1 LHYAFTGGVKIIK
14 FKISRRDFLKTSGLL
29 GAALVLEES
38 QIGLLRKT
46 ATLALAPTAEEAEE
60 KVIHSICVMDHWTCG
75 IDVVVRNGRAVKVY
89 GSKTGYGLA
98 RNMGRLCPKGNSG
111 LAYTYDPKRVRY
123 PMKRVGERG
132 EGKWQR
138 ISYDEATDIIAAKL
152 LEVKEKYGAKA
163 IVTGG
168 WEAPKNWSA
177 YASRFGMTLWS
188 TASATCPLMHW
199 CASWLTGFPRLDTV
213 GYGWWYDYPNTDLMI
228 HWAVDQNIYRDA
240 KALGDIEFL
249 DAKERGAKLIV
260 IDPRFSILASKADV
274 WIPIKPGYD
283 GALILGMLNV
293 IINEELYDADFIRD
307 WTVGF
312 EDFGKYVQEFPP
324 EKVEQTTGILADT
337 IRDLAREYATTPRA
351 CIYTSRSVMG
361 QHSNGVDTCRLLH
374 ILIAITGHLDTLGSN
389 LFNDP
394 MPPLW
399 PANSSLI
406 SSTGLASVGGNPVQ
420 AMQLPEQQAGQ
431 ERYPIAHRAGCA
443 VTYPEFLDMLFKG
456 EIQALYATGQNYLG
470 IPNNKAAWKKLR
482 EIPFIAVC
490 DLHMTPIAEIAEV
503 IIPGSSFMESMAVY
517 TEGRDYYALRLTEP
531 IPNPLTEMSEE
542 DASLMLMKKLGME
555 KVFPYESW
563 EEQISKRELKAKGI
577 PLTAKEM
584 IAQFPAGIVVPVK
597 REYKKYEKGLVRKDG
612 KPGFETPS
620 GKFEIRSIEAEK
632 YGYNPVP
639 NWWEPWELREEE
651 RKEFPLI
658 LDPGERT
665 WFYGCARTGH
675 INPWNAV
682 SYLSEMVPEPS
693 IRLSEQDAEER
704 GIKDGDMVIVTGRC
718 SATETASIK
727 LRAKIPPPHGD
738 IMPGVCS
745 MLDGFVAAPAT
756 NLLPDFSLPE
766 AYDPIA
772 GNPPLRGILV
782 QVRKA

>member
-1 LHYAFTGGVKIIK
+1 MK
-14 FKISRRDFLKTSGLL
+14 FKISRRDFLKVSGLL
-29 GAALVLEES
+29 GVALALEES

-46 ATLALAPTAEEAEE
+46 ATLALATPAEEAEE
-60 KVIHSICVMDHWTCG
+60 KVIHSICEMDGWRCG

-111 LAYTYDPKRVRY
+111 LAYTYDPKRVKC

-152 LEVKEKYGAKA
+152 LEVRENYGAKA
-163 IVTGG
+163 IVAGG
-168 WEAPKNWSA
+168 FCWAPKNWHA
-177 YASRFGMTLWS
+177 YASKFGMTLWDS
-188 TASATCPLMHW
+188 LAATCPLAHL
-199 CASWLTGFPRLDTV
+199 CASRLTGFPRIDTW
-213 GYGWWYDYPNTDLMI
+213 GPALWHDYPNTDLMI
-228 HWAVDQNIYRDA
+228 HWATDQNIYSDS
-240 KALGDIEFL
+240 KAIGDIEFL
-249 DAKERGAKLIV
+249 DAKDRGAKLVV
-260 IDPRFSILASKADV
+260 IGPRFSICASKADV

-293 IINEELYDADFIRD
+293 IINEELYDADFIKD
-307 WTVGF
+307 WTEGF
-312 EDFGKYVQEFPP
+312 EDLGKYVQEFPP
-324 EKVEQTTGILADT
+324 EKVEQTTGISADT

-351 CIYTSRSVMG
+351 CIFTSRSAFG
-361 QHSNGVDTCRLLH
+361 QHSNGVDTDRLID
-374 ILIAITGHLDTLGSN
+374 ILIAITGHLDTPGSN

-394 MPPLW
+394 KPPLW
-399 PANSSLI
+399 PASSSLI
-406 SSTGLASVGGNPVQ
+406 SSTGSASVGGNPVQ
-420 AMQLPEQQAGQ
+420 AVRLAAQQAEQ
-431 ERYPIAHRAGCA
+431 ERYPVAHRAGCMF
-443 VTYPEFLDMLFKG
+443 TYPEFLDMLFKG
-456 EIQALYATGQNYLG
+456 EIRALYAAGQCYLG
-470 IPNNKAAWKKLR
+470 IPNNKAAREKLR

-490 DLHMTPIAEIAEV
+490 DLYMTPIAEIADV
-503 IIPGSSFMESMAVY
+503 IIPGSSFMESMVIHTQGKY
-517 TEGRDYYALRLTEP
+517 YYALRLTEP
-531 IPNPLTEMSEE
+531 IPNPLTEISEE
-542 DASLMLMKKLGME
+542 DASFMLMKKLGLE
-555 KVFPYESW
+555 KDFPYESW
-563 EEQISKRELKAKGI
+563 EEQISKRELAARGI

-584 IAQFPAGIVVPVK
+584 IEQFPAGIVAPVE

-620 GKFEIRSIEAEK
+620 GKFEIRSLEAEK

-639 NWWEPWELREEE
+639 KWWEPWELREEE
-651 RKEFPLI
+651 RKEFPLL
-658 LDPGERT
+658 LDTGERVP
-665 WFYGCARTGH
+665 FYGDARAAH

-682 SYLSEMVPEPS
+682 SYLSEMAPEPS

-704 GIKDGDMVIVTGRC
+704 GIKDGDMVTVTGRC

-745 MLDGFVAAPAT
+745 MLDGFVAAPAS

-766 AYDPIA
+766 SYDPIA
-772 GNPPLRGILV
+772 GVPPFRGILV
-782 QVRKA
+782 QVRKV